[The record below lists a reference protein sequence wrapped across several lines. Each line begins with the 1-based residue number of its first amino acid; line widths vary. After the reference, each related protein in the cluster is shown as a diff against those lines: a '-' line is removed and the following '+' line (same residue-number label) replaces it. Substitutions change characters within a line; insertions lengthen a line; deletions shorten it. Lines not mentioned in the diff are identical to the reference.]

1 MSKLFQ
7 IIIFIS
13 ANLIVGCSQVLQTVD
28 LRINTEDSALQ
39 EQFSVV
45 EKTLTIEEARKQKKA
60 PYKRVV
66 LQSGRGEDAQ
76 PIPEKTALLSEF
88 PKSKALTQYKIASEI
103 P

>member
-60 PYKRVV
+60 PYKRIV
-66 LQSGRGEDAQ
+66 LQSGRERMLNLFQ
-76 PIPEKTALLSEF
+76 KRLLCYQSF
-88 PKSKALTQYKIASEI
+88 QKVKL
-103 P
+103 